1 MKRRGYNFGVQW
13 IVDNDGGAF
22 SDDPAGP
29 SVADVSGMISV
40 ALLAD
45 LFGKDAE
52 DVARDVLKKA
62 KQS

>member
-1 MKRRGYNFGVQW
+1 MKRRGYKFGVQW
-13 IVDNDGGAF
+13 IVDNDGGGTGW
-22 SDDPAGP
+22 DDPYLTVLDVAGL
-29 SVADVSGMISV
+29 ISV

-45 LFGKDAE
+45 LFGKDSE